1 MNLLIFKSLIQLLN
15 DFKSSTYPADSF
27 LSYFFKH
34 QKKLGSHD
42 RANIAE
48 IFYGFIRNKR
58 LIEFLAVTSEIRPCL
73 LIYLVFI
80 KGLSIKS
87 LSSMI
92 DEDELNWLADKKAK
106 KPHNINPEIKLSL
119 PDWLWEK
126 LMSLYGL
133 VQATNIGQSLL
144 EPADLNIRVNQL
156 KQKKVDE
163 VLAIL
168 QKDFSEVKDKIYP
181 THLSKLGISL
191 PRGTPINRHHLFKD
205 GSIEVQD
212 EGSQLISLMLNPKR
226 GQMVADFCAGAGGKT
241 LAIADLMKNSGRVY
255 AFDVSDK
262 RLENLKTRLKRS
274 GASNIYPQ
282 RIQNENDIKIKRLK
296 HKFDRVLVDAPCT
309 GFGTLRRNP
318 DLKWRYGE
326 KDLIEINVKQLN
338 ILNAAAGLCKKG
350 AYLLYAT
357 CSILKNENEEIV
369 EKFLENHKEFKI
381 IAPQQILKDINFDEA
396 SRYLNLLPHQ
406 HGTDGFFA
414 ALMEKVSDE

>member
-1 MNLLIFKSLIQLLN
+1 MNLLIFNSLIQLLN

-34 QKKLGSHD
+34 QRKLGSHD

-58 LIEFLAVTSEIRPCL
+58 LIEFLAVTSEVRPCL

-106 KPHNINPEIKLSL
+106 KPHNVNPEVKLSL
-119 PDWLWEK
+119 PDWLWAK
-126 LMSLYGL
+126 LISLYG
-133 VQATNIGQSLL
+133 VDQATNLGQSLL

-156 KQKKVDE
+156 KQKKVNE
-163 VLAIL
+163 VLTIL

-181 THLSKLGISL
+181 THFSKLGISL
-191 PRGTPINRHHLFKD
+191 PRGTPINRHHLFKE

-255 AFDVSDK
+255 AFDVSDR

-282 RIQNENDIKIKRLK
+282 RIQNENDLKIKRLK
-296 HKFDRVLVDAPCT
+296 HKFDRVLVDAPCS

-326 KDLIEINVKQLN
+326 KDLIEINIKQLN
-338 ILNAAAGLCKKG
+338 ILNAAASLCKKG

-369 EKFLENHKEFKI
+369 EKFLENHKGFKI
-381 IAPQQILKDINFDEA
+381 LPPQQILKDINFDET

>member
-1 MNLLIFKSLIQLLN
+1 MNPLIFKSLIQLLN

-48 IFYGFIRNKR
+48 IFYGFIRNRR
-58 LIEFLAVTSEIRPCL
+58 LIEFLAITSEIRSCL

-106 KPHNINPEIKLSL
+106 KPHNINLEIKLSL

-126 LMSLYGL
+126 LISLYGL
-133 VQATNIGQSLL
+133 DKATNIGQSLL

-168 QKDFSEVKDKIYP
+168 QKDFSEVKDKIYL

-282 RIQNENDIKIKRLK
+282 RIQNENDLKIKRLK

-338 ILNAAAGLCKKG
+338 ILNAAASLCKKG

-357 CSILKNENEEIV
+357 CSILKDENEEIV
-369 EKFLENHKEFKI
+369 EKFLENHKGFKI
-381 IAPQQILKDINFDEA
+381 LPPQQILKDINFDET

>member
-1 MNLLIFKSLIQLLN
+1 MNLLIFNSLIQLLN

-87 LSSMI
+87 FSSMI
-92 DEDELNWLADKKAK
+92 DVDELNWLADKKAK

-119 PDWLWEK
+119 PDWLWKK
-126 LMSLYGL
+126 LMSLYG
-133 VQATNIGQSLL
+133 VDQATNIGQSLL

-168 QKDFSEVKDKIYP
+168 QKDFSKVKDKIYP
-181 THLSKLGISL
+181 TRLSKLGISL
-191 PRGTPINRHHLFKD
+191 PRGTTINRHHLFKD

-296 HKFDRVLVDAPCT
+296 YKFDRVLVDAPCT

-338 ILNAAAGLCKKG
+338 ILNAAASLCKKG

-369 EKFLENHKEFKI
+369 EKFLENHKGFKI
-381 IAPQQILKDINFDEA
+381 LPPQQILKDINFDET

>member
-1 MNLLIFKSLIQLLN
+1 MNLLIFNSLIQLLN

-27 LSYFFKH
+27 LSNFFKH

-48 IFYGFIRNKR
+48 IFYGFIRNRR
-58 LIEFLAVTSEIRPCL
+58 LIEFLAITSEIRSCL

-126 LMSLYGL
+126 LISLYGL
-133 VQATNIGQSLL
+133 DQATNIGQSLL

-168 QKDFSEVKDKIYP
+168 QKDFSEVKDKIYL

-282 RIQNENDIKIKRLK
+282 RIQNENDLKIKRLK

-338 ILNAAAGLCKKG
+338 ILNAAASLCKKG

-369 EKFLENHKEFKI
+369 EKFLENHKGFKI
-381 IAPQQILKDINFDEA
+381 LPPQQILKDINFDET

>member
-1 MNLLIFKSLIQLLN
+1 MNTLIFKSLIQLLK

-42 RANIAE
+42 RADIAE

-58 LIEFLAVTSEIRPCL
+58 LIEFLALTSEIRPCF

-87 LSSMI
+87 LSSMV

-126 LMSLYGL
+126 LITVYG
-133 VQATNIGQSLL
+133 VDQAINIGQSLL

-181 THLSKLGISL
+181 TLLSKLGISL

-262 RLENLKTRLKRS
+262 RLENLKIRLKRS
-274 GASNIYPQ
+274 GTSNIYPQ

-369 EKFLENHKEFKI
+369 EKFLENHKGFKI
-381 IAPQQILKDINFDEA
+381 LSPQQILKDINFDEE
-396 SRYLNLLPHQ
+396 SMYLNLLPHQ

-414 ALMEKVSDE
+414 ALMEKVNDE